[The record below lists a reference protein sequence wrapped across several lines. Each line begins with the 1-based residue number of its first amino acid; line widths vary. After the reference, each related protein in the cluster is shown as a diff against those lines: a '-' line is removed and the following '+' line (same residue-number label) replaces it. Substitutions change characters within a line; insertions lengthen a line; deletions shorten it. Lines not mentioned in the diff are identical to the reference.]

1 MKGDIKMN
9 NPFNLTFGD
18 VPKIFLDTDTRIN
31 DLISKIKTS
40 DFARSFFITGVRG
53 SGKTVFLNAVAQ
65 KLDQDDNCYRI
76 NLINKDNLVASLTKK
91 LAIKTE
97 SSFQKALNN
106 VNSITVKEINIDL
119 NSSETEYDIVLE
131 KILKKVKRQNK
142 YVVVTI
148 DEITNTEAVREF
160 AQVFNELKGD
170 NLPIFVLMTGLPD
183 LI

>member
-1 MKGDIKMN
+1 MN
-9 NPFNLTFGD
+9 NPFNPTFSD
-18 VPKIFLDTDTRIN
+18 VPKIFLDMNIRIN

-97 SSFQKALNN
+97 SAFQKALNN
-106 VNSITVKEINIDL
+106 VNSITVKGINIDL

-131 KILKKVKRQNK
+131 KILEKVKKQNK

-160 AQVFNELKGD
+160 AQVFNELKE
-170 NLPIFVLMTGLPD
+170 IIYRSSF
-183 LI
+183 